1 MKYKHATEILPAILI
16 AQIQKHYHS
25 GALWIPAPSEH
36 KTAGRKER
44 QERDDLIVKL
54 YENDISMKEISKVA
68 QITEERVRQII
79 QRAKKNPNQS

>member
-1 MKYKHATEILPAILI
+1 MKYKHATDILPANLI

-44 QERDDLIVKL
+44 QERDGLIVKL

-79 QRAKKNPNQS
+79 QRAKKHPNPS

>member
-1 MKYKHATEILPAILI
+1 MKYKHATDILPANLI

-25 GALWIPAPSEH
+25 GALWIPTPSEH